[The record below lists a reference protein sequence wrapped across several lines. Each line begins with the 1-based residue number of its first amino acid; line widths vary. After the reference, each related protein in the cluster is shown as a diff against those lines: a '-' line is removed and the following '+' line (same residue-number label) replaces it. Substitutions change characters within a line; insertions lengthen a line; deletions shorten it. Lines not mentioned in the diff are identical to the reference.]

1 MLSSAEP
8 AKFDRKQRDAW
19 RGGWA
24 DSRRMTNADSILD
37 EEAAWSAVTARDRK
51 ADGRFVTG
59 VMTTGIYCRP
69 SCPARHP
76 RRENVR
82 FFADGAA
89 ARAAGLRPCLRCTP
103 DAVAADR
110 QAVDRALRRIE
121 AEGGIPRLDALATE
135 AGYSPHHFHR
145 LFKRATGVT
154 PAGYARA
161 LRARRAEAALESGG
175 SVTGAIFDA
184 GFESASR
191 FYDASNDRLGMA
203 PSVWRD
209 GGRGETIHWV
219 VAKTSLG
226 PLLIAATRRGLCR
239 IAFEEDAAALRERFP
254 KAVLQPAGADFAD
267 LAARAVAEVE
277 RPGSDPSL
285 PLDVRGTAFQ
295 EAVWQ
300 ALRAIPVGETRSY
313 GEIASSIGAPLA
325 VRAVGSACGANPVAI
340 AIPCHRALRGDGS
353 LGGYAWGLERK
364 TALLARE
371 AAGKPSA

>member
-1 MLSSAEP
+1 MTDSDSML
-8 AKFDRKQRDAW
+8 DD
-19 RGGWA
+19 
-24 DSRRMTNADSILD
+24 D
-37 EEAAWSAVTARDRK
+37 AAWTAVVARDRN

-76 RRENVR
+76 RREHVR

-89 ARAAGLRPCLRCTP
+89 ARAGGLRPCLRCKP
-103 DAVAADR
+103 DEVSADR
-110 QAVDRALRRIE
+110 LAVDRAIRLIE
-121 AEGGIPRLDALATE
+121 AEDKVPRLDALAAE

-161 LRARRAEAALESGG
+161 LRARRAEAALKRSGT
-175 SVTGAIFDA
+175 VTDAIFDA

-191 FYDASNDRLGMA
+191 FYDASNNRLGMA

-209 GGRGETIHWV
+209 GGRGETVYWTT
-219 VAKTSLG
+219 AETSLG
-226 PLLIAATRRGLCR
+226 PILVAATTRGLCR
-239 IAFEEDAAALRERFP
+239 ISFEGDARGLKERFP
-254 KAVLQPAGADFAD
+254 KAVIQPAGPRFAD
-267 LAARAVAEVE
+267 LVARTVAAVE
-277 RPGSDPSL
+277 RPGRDPSL

-300 ALRAIPVGETRSY
+300 ALRAIPAGETRSY
-313 GEIASSIGAPLA
+313 GEIASSIGAPQA
-325 VRAVGSACGANPVAI
+325 VRAVGSACGANPVAV
-340 AIPCHRALRGDGS
+340 AIPCHRALRSDGS

-364 TALLARE
+364 TALLERE
-371 AAGKPSA
+371 RAGKSHG